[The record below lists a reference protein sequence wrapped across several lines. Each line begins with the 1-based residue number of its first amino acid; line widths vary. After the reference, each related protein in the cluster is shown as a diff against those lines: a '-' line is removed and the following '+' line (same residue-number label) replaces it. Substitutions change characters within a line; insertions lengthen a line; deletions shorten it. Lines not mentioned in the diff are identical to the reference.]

1 MAKLDKWL
9 MRMAI
14 VGVTT
19 AVLAAGLLWLVL
31 TRPVAVAMVLDR
43 TF

>member
-9 MRMAI
+9 MRAAI
-14 VGVTT
+14 VGVTAGT
-19 AVLAAGLLWLVL
+19 LGAAFLWLVL